1 MDSLVLLHSS
11 RLSAMEDY
19 DHQDSVECQMKV
31 FHFDDDVNDEILITF
46 TNTLGNELSMG
57 SRSNSNSNSSS
68 SRFDS
73 AYHRCQVEDGR
84 MYYQDYATKNL
95 AFFQRRQQR
104 RRIEATSS
112 PHYL

>member
-11 RLSAMEDY
+11 TLMSAMEDY

-57 SRSNSNSNSSS
+57 SRSNSNSSS

-73 AYHRCQVEDGR
+73 IPSLSSGGWENVLSRLRNKKLSILPAKT
-84 MYYQDYATKNL
+84 TKKKN
-95 AFFQRRQQR
+95 R
-104 RRIEATSS
+104 SN
-112 PHYL
+112 